1 MVNGGRVDKGSLRG
15 LRMLMWVAL
24 AAVLIFLPLLISSGG
39 ADFLY
44 SFVIVPG
51 IFVTG
56 ICVLIYAA
64 IRKRPIVALGVATF
78 WLISHTLFF
87 HNIEIR
93 SFTRWFIWSGQYKNK
108 VLAQPASVDGSLKH
122 IEWDGWGWG
131 GQDFSVFL
139 VFDPA
144 DSLSVPAES
153 NQSGKMNGIPCEVS
167 GVRRMDP
174 HWYLVYFDAYVDQAS
189 WNSCK

>member
-1 MVNGGRVDKGSLRG
+1 MVKGDRVDEGSLHG
-15 LRMLMWVAL
+15 LRMLMWAAL
-24 AAVLIFLPLLISSGG
+24 AAVLICLPLLISSG

-44 SFVIVPG
+44 LFVIVPS

-64 IRKRPIVALGVATF
+64 VRKRPIIAMGVATV
-78 WLISHTLFF
+78 WLISQTLIF

-93 SFTRWFIWSGQYKNK
+93 SFTRWCLWSGQYKNK

-131 GQDFSVFL
+131 GQDFSAFL

-144 DSLSVPAES
+144 DSLSVPAKS
-153 NQSGKMNGIPCEVS
+153 NQSGKMKGIPCEVS
-167 GVRRMDP
+167 GVRRMDS
-174 HWYLVYFDAYVDQAS
+174 HWYIVYFDAYVDQAS